1 SQDGAADAADAAHPA
16 AWQGHVVAVDHTA
29 PAVLVPDELVLEE
42 LVALDHG
49 AADDRVQSGAV
60 ATGGQ
65 NSDLHGRSSLP
76 SGTSRRGHRRG
87 HRWGGGVARWP
98 GRAGTSRHERA
109 AAPTL
114 RSEAALRRRGRL
126 WRPGRQAVRAA
137 PRPHRT
143 HAAAPALR
151 ADSPGRPIWL
161 ARPRRSRP
169 CPGPG
174 RPLRDGCAAV
184 VTRDRTRR
192 GPRARPRRRAAGCP
206 GSPPRWST

>member
-1 SQDGAADAADAAHPA
+1 
-16 AWQGHVVAVDHTA
+16 
-29 PAVLVPDELVLEE
+29 PDELVLEE

-98 GRAGTSRHERA
+98 GRAGTSRPERA
-109 AAPTL
+109 AGPTL

-126 WRPGRQAVRAA
+126 GRSGRQTVRATDG
-137 PRPHRT
+137 PGGT
-143 HAAAPALR
+143 AAAPYTC
-151 ADSPGRPIWL
+151 
-161 ARPRRSRP
+161 SRP
-169 CPGPG
+169 GPPCGETGAADVAGPPGSS
-174 RPLRDGCAAV
+174 D
-184 VTRDRTRR
+184 
-192 GPRARPRRRAAGCP
+192 AGCRVLA
-206 GSPPRWST
+206 G